1 MRRAVL
7 ALVLASA
14 AAVPVVGLEVP
25 RLERRVTDLAGML
38 SASAA
43 QAMEAELER
52 LEAET
57 GVQVAVLTIPSLEG
71 QPLEDYSLRVVEVWQ
86 LGREDRDNGVLVLI
100 ARDDRKIRIEVGY
113 GLEGVLPDALCG
125 RIIDHAMKPAF
136 RQGDFSGGTR
146 QAVEV
151 IAAAVR
157 GDPDAAAAVAAPE
170 AAAPELGT
178 MIAMTAVFLAVI
190 GTFAMS
196 ALFTKGAVAWFLYL
210 FLVPFFFALPS
221 AVVGVRWGGVA
232 VLAWLV
238 GFPILRLLIWHTGAG
253 RTFRTSYPTLTTWTT
268 TGGSWGRGGF
278 GGGGF
283 SGGGF
288 SGGGGS
294 FGGGGASGGW

>member
-1 MRRAVL
+1 MRRAAV
-7 ALVLASA
+7 ALVLAVA
-14 AAVPVVGLEVP
+14 AAAGSLALEVP
-25 RLERRVTDLAGML
+25 RLERRVTDLAGL
-38 SASAA
+38 FSASAA

-52 LEAET
+52 LEADT
-57 GVQVAVLTIPSLEG
+57 GAQVAVLTIPSLEG
-71 QPLEDYSLRVVEVWQ
+71 QPLEDYSLRVVEAWQ

-100 ARDDRKIRIEVGY
+100 SRDDRRIRIEVGY

-146 QAVEV
+146 QAVDV

-196 ALFTKGAVAWFLYL
+196 ALFMKGGAAWFLYL

-221 AVVGVRWGGVA
+221 AVLGPRWGGIA
-232 VLAWLV
+232 ALAWLV
-238 GFPILRLLIWHTGAG
+238 GFPILRILIWHTGAG
-253 RTFRTSYPTLTTWTT
+253 KSFRTSYPTLTTWTT
-268 TGGSWGRGGF
+268 TGGSWSRGGF
-278 GGGGF
+278 GGGGG
-283 SGGGF
+283 GGGF

>member
-1 MRRAVL
+1 MRRAAL
-7 ALVLASA
+7 ALVLAA
-14 AAVPVVGLEVP
+14 AAVVPVLALEVP
-25 RLERRVTDLAGML
+25 RLERRVTDLAGL
-38 SASAA
+38 FSASAA
-43 QAMEAELER
+43 QTMEAELER

-57 GVQVAVLTIPSLEG
+57 GAQVAVLTIPSLEG
-71 QPLEDYSLRVVEVWQ
+71 QPLEDYSLRVVEAWQ

-100 ARDDRKIRIEVGY
+100 ARDDRRIRIEVGY

-178 MIAMTAVFLAVI
+178 MIAMGAVFLAVI

-196 ALFTKGAVAWFLYL
+196 ALFTKGAAAWFLYL
-210 FLVPFFFALPS
+210 FLVPFLFALPS
-221 AVVGVRWGGVA
+221 AILGARWGGIA

-238 GFPILRLLIWHTGAG
+238 GFPILRALIWHTGAG
-253 RTFRTSYPTLTTWTT
+253 RRFRTSHPAWTTWTSR
-268 TGGSWGRGGF
+268 GGSW